1 MKKIS
6 LIILLLAVVA
16 GLVGPHFAGN
26 SFNQQLDEF
35 AAKISEQP
43 FYEASIESREQ
54 SWFSTTASLVISLDG
69 AAFGPQAD
77 DVEQPKLSLTI
88 PIEAQHGPL
97 LTQSGLGLGWI
108 DWQVNIA
115 IDDPEARFALPEGEE
130 YIYSATGIVNLFG
143 TVSYQDVMPAFTYTH
158 PELALTVAISG
169 WQGNASLTSDSI
181 DSATEEAMSVAL
193 SFQSTQIATIE
204 NISIVTDLEAGL
216 MQAWKNSLY
225 DGVASFTIDGMT
237 IANPTTGEET
247 KLKNI
252 VMDSVTSVDQTAGL
266 GDVLVSTKV
275 ASFVN
280 STVAMQ
286 DIQFDLEMANLQGS
300 FLKAYSK
307 MTEDIMNSPDE
318 ADGVMQAFLKDA
330 GLAQLQ
336 VDPEFNLPVLKG
348 VINES
353 KFDGYANTKVV
364 GIQALPDTMEDA
376 RFWAEHAVVDAK
388 LSIEDSAAV
397 FITELI
403 LRSQLAANPQF
414 AVMTDEEQKALI
426 EQQTQGT
433 INAFVQQGILSE
445 TEEGYEITF
454 TMENAEAL
462 LNGQP
467 MGLPF

>member
-6 LIILLLAVVA
+6 LIVLLLAVVA

-108 DWQVNIA
+108 DWQVKMA

-130 YIYSATGIVNLFG
+130 YIYSATGIVSLFG
-143 TVSYQDVMPAFTYTH
+143 SVSYHDVVPAFTYTH
-158 PELALTVAISG
+158 PEMALMVSTTG
-169 WQGNASLTSDSI
+169 WQGNARLTSDTI
-181 DSATEEAMSVAL
+181 DSETVEAMNIDMFIQDAK
-193 SFQSTQIATIE
+193 IAAIE
-204 NISIVTDLEAGL
+204 NVSLVTDLETGL
-216 MQAWKNSLY
+216 MQAWDNSLY
-225 DGVASFTIDGMT
+225 DGVASFTIGTMT
-237 IANPTTGEET
+237 IMDPTTSEET
-247 KLKNI
+247 KLDNV
-252 VMDSVTSVDQTAGL
+252 VMDSVTSVDKTSGL
-266 GDVLVSTKV
+266 GDVLVSTKM
-275 ASFVN
+275 ASFAN
-280 STVAMQ
+280 NTVTMQ
-286 DIQFDLEMANLQGS
+286 DIQFDFEMAKLQGS
-300 FLKAYSK
+300 FLKAYQK
-307 MTEDIMNSPDE
+307 MTEDIMNTPDE
-318 ADGVMQAFLKDA
+318 ADSVMQGFLKGA

-336 VDPEFNLPVLKG
+336 VDPELNLPVIKG

-364 GIQALPDTMEDA
+364 GIQALPDTMEDV

-388 LSIEDSAAV
+388 LTIEEGAALY
-397 FITELI
+397 ITELI
-403 LRSQLAANPQF
+403 LKSQLAANPQF
-414 AVMTDEEQKALI
+414 AVMSDEEQKALI

-445 TEEGYEITF
+445 TEDGYEITF
-454 TMENAEAL
+454 SMENAQAL